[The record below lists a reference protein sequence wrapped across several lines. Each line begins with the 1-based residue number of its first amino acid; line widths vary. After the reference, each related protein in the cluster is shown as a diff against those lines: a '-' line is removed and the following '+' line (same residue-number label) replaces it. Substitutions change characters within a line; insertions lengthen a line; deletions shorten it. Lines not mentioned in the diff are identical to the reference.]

1 MVVEE
6 IPAIAIRDE
15 MCSRCTVCLSACPFE
30 AISRHEEKIV
40 IDLDKC
46 MLCGICGSVCP
57 SGAIVQYYYG
67 SNALIEE
74 VEAKKVGE
82 AASLVV
88 ACRGS
93 TAPDDELLGTLEE
106 LKVERPI
113 LMRVPCVGRLPSVFY
128 ITALS
133 RGIKQIVVVQCKQD
147 FCRFDKGSLMNQRR
161 VAMLQSLLK
170 PFGYGNNTIT
180 VIERAKQIEYD
191 TAKCVGCDKCINIC
205 PYGAIEAQPLSTPKV
220 DYAKCTGCG
229 ACAVVCPHV
238 ALEIHGHEC
247 ARFAELITKYADR
260 LKETRARSPAI
271 LVLCCQWAE
280 FAGLDQNH
288 SGFMEP
294 NVAVLEIPCY
304 SKLDPINV
312 FQALLYGFDGVLV
325 VACGDDDCKSKESRL
340 TTENN
345 MKVLRTSLRR
355 MGLENRFR
363 IHKTSPKNLGD
374 FKREVDSFAN
384 EVLALKGG
392 QEAKHE

>member
-15 MCSRCTVCLSACPFE
+15 LCSRCTVCLSVCPFE
-30 AISRHEEKIV
+30 AISQQEDRIV

-46 MLCGICGSVCP
+46 TVCGICASVCP
-57 SGAIVQYYYG
+57 SGAILPYYYG
-67 SNALIEE
+67 SNALTEGIK
-74 VEAKKVGE
+74 AKGAGE
-82 AASLVV
+82 GTSLVV

-93 TAPDDELLGTLEE
+93 TSPDDGVLEALE
-106 LKVERPI
+106 GLKVERPI
-113 LMRVPCVGRLPSVFY
+113 LIRVPCVGRLPSVFY
-128 ITALS
+128 ITALTM
-133 RGIKQIVVVQCKQD
+133 GVKQIVIVQCEQD
-147 FCRFDKGSLMNQRR
+147 FCRFNKGSLMSQRR
-161 VAMLQSLLK
+161 VAMLRSLLK
-170 PFGYGNNTIT
+170 PFGYENNTIT

-220 DYAKCTGCG
+220 DYTKCTGCG

-247 ARFAELITKYADR
+247 AHLAELTMKHADR
-260 LKETRARSPAI
+260 MKEIRARLPAI

-280 FAGLDQNH
+280 FASLDQDH
-288 SGFMEP
+288 SDFIDP
-294 NVAVLEIPCY
+294 NVAIVEIPCY

-325 VACGDDDCKSKESRL
+325 VACGDEDCKSKESRL
-340 TTENN
+340 ATENN
-345 MKVLRTSLRR
+345 MEVLRTSLRR

-374 FKREVDSFAN
+374 FRREVDSFAN

-392 QEAKHE
+392 QKARYE

>member
-1 MVVEE
+1 MAIQE
-6 IPAIAIRDE
+6 IPPITLRDE
-15 MCSRCTVCLSACPFE
+15 LCSRCAVCLAACPFE

-40 IDLDKC
+40 IDLEKC
-46 MLCGICGSVCP
+46 MLCGICASVCP
-57 SGAIVQYYYG
+57 SGAIVPYYYG
-67 SNALIEE
+67 SNALIEV
-74 VEAKKVGE
+74 VEAKKAGE
-82 AASLVV
+82 GASLVV

-93 TAPDDELLGTLEE
+93 TAPDDDLLGTLEG
-106 LKVERPI
+106 LKVEQPI

-133 RGIKQIVVVQCKQD
+133 MGIKQIVVVQCTQD
-147 FCRFDKGSLMNQRR
+147 FCRFDKGSLMNERR

-170 PFGYGNNTIT
+170 PFGYGDNTIT
-180 VIERAKQIEYD
+180 IIERAKQIEYD

-220 DYAKCTGCG
+220 DHTKCTGCG

-247 ARFAELITKYADR
+247 ARFAELIMQYADR
-260 LKETRARSPAI
+260 VKETRARSPAI

-280 FAGLDQNH
+280 FANLDQDH
-288 SGFMEP
+288 SGFIEP
-294 NVAVLEIPCY
+294 NVAILEIPCY

-363 IHKTSPKNLGD
+363 VHKTSPKNLGD
-374 FKREVDSFAN
+374 FKRELDFFAN

>member
-6 IPAIAIRDE
+6 IPAITIRDE
-15 MCSRCTVCLSACPFE
+15 LCSRCTVCLSVCPFE
-30 AISRHEEKIV
+30 AISRNEDRIV

-46 MLCGICGSVCP
+46 TVCGMCASVCP
-57 SGAIVQYYYG
+57 SGAIVPYYYG
-67 SNALIEE
+67 SNALIEGI
-74 VEAKKVGE
+74 EAKR
-82 AASLVV
+82 ARDSASLVI

-93 TAPDDELLGTLEE
+93 TSPDDGLLEAIEGLN
-106 LKVERPI
+106 VERPI

-128 ITALS
+128 MSALS
-133 RGIKQIVVVQCKQD
+133 MGIKQVVIVQCKQD
-147 FCRFDKGSLMNQRR
+147 FCRFEKGSVVNQRR
-161 VAMLQSLLK
+161 VAMLRSLLK
-170 PFGYGNNTIT
+170 PFGYGSNTIT

-191 TAKCVGCDKCINIC
+191 TAKCVGCDKCINVC
-205 PYGAIEAQPLSTPKV
+205 PYGAIEAEPLSTPKV

-247 ARFAELITKYADR
+247 AHFAELIMKHADR
-260 LKETRARSPAI
+260 MKETRARSPAI

-280 FAGLDQNH
+280 FASLDQDH
-288 SGFMEP
+288 SSVIEA
-294 NVAVLEIPCY
+294 NVAVLEMPCY

-325 VACGDDDCKSKESRL
+325 IACSDDDCKSKESRL
-340 TTENN
+340 TTESN
-345 MKVLRTSLRR
+345 MKVLRTSLRQ

-363 IHKTSPKNLGD
+363 IHKTSPKNLGE
-374 FKREVDSFAN
+374 FKREIDSFAA

-392 QEAKHE
+392 

>member
-15 MCSRCTVCLSACPFE
+15 LCSRCTVCLSVCPFE
-30 AISRHEEKIV
+30 AISQQEDRIV

-46 MLCGICGSVCP
+46 TVCGICASVCP
-57 SGAIVQYYYG
+57 SGAILPYYYG
-67 SNALIEE
+67 ANALTEGIK
-74 VEAKKVGE
+74 AKGAGE
-82 AASLVV
+82 GTSLVV

-93 TAPDDELLGTLEE
+93 TSPDDGVLEALE
-106 LKVERPI
+106 GLKVERPI
-113 LMRVPCVGRLPSVFY
+113 LIRVPCVGRLPSVFY
-128 ITALS
+128 ITALTM
-133 RGIKQIVVVQCKQD
+133 GVKQIVIVQCEQD
-147 FCRFDKGSLMNQRR
+147 FCRFNRGSLMSQRR
-161 VAMLQSLLK
+161 VAMLRSLLK
-170 PFGYGNNTIT
+170 PFGYENNTIT

-220 DYAKCTGCG
+220 DYTKCTGCG

-247 ARFAELITKYADR
+247 AHLAELTMKHADR
-260 LKETRARSPAI
+260 MKEIRARLPAI

-280 FAGLDQNH
+280 FASLDQDH
-288 SGFMEP
+288 SGFIEP
-294 NVAVLEIPCY
+294 NVAILEIPCY

-340 TTENN
+340 ATENN
-345 MKVLRTSLRR
+345 MEVLRTSLRR

-374 FKREVDSFAN
+374 FRREVDSFAN

-392 QEAKHE
+392 QKARHE

>member
-15 MCSRCTVCLSACPFE
+15 LCSQCTVCLSVCPFE
-30 AISRHEEKIV
+30 AISRNEDRIV

-46 MLCGICGSVCP
+46 TICGICASVCP
-57 SGAIVQYYYG
+57 SGAIVPYYYG
-67 SNALIEE
+67 SNALIGGI
-74 VEAKKVGE
+74 EAKR
-82 AASLVV
+82 ARDSASLVV

-93 TAPDDELLGTLEE
+93 TSPDDGLLEAIEG

-113 LMRVPCVGRLPSVFY
+113 LMRVPCVGRLPAVFY
-128 ITALS
+128 MSALS
-133 RGIKQIVVVQCKQD
+133 MGIKQVVIIQCKQD
-147 FCRFDKGSLMNQRR
+147 FCRFEKGSVVNQRR
-161 VAMLQSLLK
+161 VAMLRNLLR

-191 TAKCVGCDKCINIC
+191 TAKCVGCDKCINVC
-205 PYGAIEAQPLSTPKV
+205 PYGAIEAEPLSTPKV

-247 ARFAELITKYADR
+247 ARFAELIMKHADR
-260 LKETRARSPAI
+260 VKEIRARSPAI
-271 LVLCCQWAE
+271 LVFCCQWAE
-280 FAGLDQNH
+280 FASLDQDH
-288 SGFMEP
+288 GSVIEP
-294 NVAVLEIPCY
+294 NAAVLEMPCY

-325 VACGDDDCKSKESRL
+325 IACSDDDCRSKESRL
-340 TTENN
+340 TTESN
-345 MKVLRTSLRR
+345 MKVLRTSLRQ
-355 MGLENRFR
+355 MGLEDRFR
-363 IHKTSPKNLGD
+363 IHKTSPKNLGE
-374 FKREVDSFAN
+374 FKREIDSFAS

-392 QEAKHE
+392 QKAKHE